1 MNDSEH
7 QIILDILA
15 LNVRDLRSNL
25 GISQEELAFRAGID
39 RTFVSK
45 IERSQANP
53 SLKILVQISKELGV
67 PLVRLFLKRAEN
79 NAE

>member
-7 QIILDILA
+7 QIILDLLA

-67 PLVRLFLKRAEN
+67 PLVQLFLKRAEK